1 MIHIFDKLP
10 IIMEATYIHE
20 DGENEAKLIYADILK
35 DIYILKCQ
43 DNPWSWK
50 SNKSTLEFYWKLKP
64 D

>member
-1 MIHIFDKLP
+1 MG
-10 IIMEATYIHE
+10 ATYIHE